1 MAAADTPPDDEIDT
15 AAVLEQA
22 LIDLAD
28 QRQHYPDGPTTDQL
42 VSVLRALTDR

>member
-1 MAAADTPPDDEIDT
+1 MAAADTPNDAEPDT

-28 QRQHYPDGPTTDQL
+28 QQQRFPDGPTPDQL
-42 VSVLRALTDR
+42 VSVLRALARD